1 MITADLTKKLVE
13 LQGVLRE
20 IYLLEKENR
29 ELPMPAKKRM
39 RLFEPR
45 VRLLEEKEAAIAE
58 TKSRLA
64 GLEEDVAH
72 NNDARDKLEDKIKL
86 IKNQKEYEALS
97 TEKEYLLRTDEEC
110 VLEINPLREKLAN
123 LEQEVA
129 ALREENDKEEAT
141 IREME
146 SEVAIRIEQN
156 QKTVNG
162 MAKKKEEMSK
172 GIDPFI
178 LRQFEKILNHKDG
191 IGIVSVTGDSCNGCH
206 MAVPPQLIC
215 ELHSGDGM
223 VNCLH
228 CSRILYLE
236 EKA

>member
-1 MITADLTKKLVE
+1 MVTAELVKRLVE

-29 ELPMPAKKRM
+29 ELPLPAKKRM

-45 VRLLEEKEAAIAE
+45 VRLLEEKEAAIAD
-58 TKSRLA
+58 TKERLA

-86 IKNQKEYEALS
+86 IKNQKEFEALS

-156 QKTVNG
+156 QKAIAEI
-162 MAKKKEEMSK
+162 AKKKDKMSE
-172 GIDPFI
+172 GLDPYV

-191 IGIVSVTGDSCNGCH
+191 IGIVSVTKESCNGCH

-215 ELHSGDGM
+215 ELHSSNNI
-223 VNCLH
+223 VKCLH
-228 CSRILYLE
+228 CSRILYLDGQE
-236 EKA
+236 